1 MTDVTVTGILTG
13 PVNTRH
19 ASTRKADFTIFTTEI
34 FLAFA
39 LVRSADVHTLA
50 RIQTRLATAGNIL
63 LAPGPRVCG
72 RTGARERQAQL
83 RADARVETRV
93 GRAGAE
99 PRLAAA
105 ARELRATPTRV
116 RLGSVGAHCSV
127 LTRAAPTRVV
137 DLTPGTGKQI
147 GARAAVGR
155 LQAGA
160 GSPVLTRAAPTRVVD
175 LTPGTGKQIGA
186 RAAVGRLQAG
196 AGSPVLTRA
205 APTRV
210 VDLTPGTGKQIG
222 ARAAVGRLQ
231 AGAGSSVLT
240 RAAPTRVVDL
250 TPGTGKQI
258 GARAAVGRLQAGA
271 GSPVQTRR
279 FGTRDVALAIPSRI
293 FWLTHT
299 PVRIACVLA
308 FSTIE
313 ARITGA
319 CQVGLAVFTGS
330 RRRTYTPVVVA
341 VDIHTGGTEFT
352 RIVNAWKIG
361 LTTHSSPLGETA
373 ALEAILD
380 IYTFAKIQ
388 AG

>member
-19 ASTRKADFTIFTTEI
+19 ASTRKPVFTIVTTEI

-39 LVRSADVHTLA
+39 LIRSADVHTLA
-50 RIQTRLATAGNIL
+50 GIQTRLATAGNIL

-116 RLGSVGAHCSV
+116 RLGSVGAHRSV

-147 GARAAVGR
+147 GARAAVGC

-186 RAAVGRLQAG
+186 RAAVGC
-196 AGSPVLTRA
+196 
-205 APTRV
+205 
-210 VDLTPGTGKQIG
+210 
-222 ARAAVGRLQ
+222 
-231 AGAGSSVLT
+231 
-240 RAAPTRVVDL
+240 
-250 TPGTGKQI
+250 
-258 GARAAVGRLQAGA
+258 LQAGA
-271 GSPVQTRR
+271 GSPVQTRQ

-319 CQVGLAVFTGS
+319 CQVGLTVFTGS

-380 IYTFAKIQ
+380 IYAFAEIQ